1 MTNIIEIL
9 KGFDITIPEEKLADF
24 NKAFAEN
31 YKTIVEHSK
40 MQDKLTAAT
49 QRAETA
55 EEALKGFEG
64 IDPAKVQETLEE
76 ANRKVQEAQE
86 NAKKQ
91 LEERDYNDALKSEAD
106 KIKFSSAAARRDF
119 ESAARKKLTRSD
131 SGKLLGFTDFVNEY
145 KETNADAF
153 IEEGAP
159 KAHFTQ
165 PSAGGTVQAG
175 ASAKAQ
181 EIKAIKD
188 PVKRQAEIAKNM
200 NLFKKG

>member
-64 IDPAKVQETLEE
+64 IDPAKVQETLDA

-86 NAKKQ
+86 NARKQ
-91 LEERDYNDALKSEAD
+91 LEERDYNDALRNEAD

-119 ESAARKKLTRSD
+119 EAAARKKLTRSD
-131 SGKLLGFTDFVNEY
+131 SGKLLGFTDFVTEY

-159 KAHFTQ
+159 KAQFTQ
-165 PSAGGTVQAG
+165 PSAGSTVQTGG
-175 ASAKAQ
+175 APDLGKLSM
-181 EIKAIKD
+181 
-188 PVKRQAEIAKNM
+188 AEYIAAR
-200 NLFKKG
+200 KKK